1 MLILK
6 NLHMSLAAIS
16 VALFCLRFALLMTN
30 ANLLKNRWLKVLPH
44 IIDTVLF
51 LIGVVMMVKLA
62 VYPGQVDWISEK
74 LIAVVAYIFT
84 GYYTLKLARNNMM
97 RIFGFLGALGWVILV
112 VRIAITKQNF
122 LF

>member
-6 NLHMSLAAIS
+6 NIHMSLAAIS

-30 ANLLKNRWLKVLPH
+30 ADLLKNRWLKILPH
-44 IIDTVLF
+44 IIDTVLL

-62 VYPGQVDWISEK
+62 AYPGQVDWMTGK

-112 VRIAITKQNF
+112 VRIAMTKQNF

>member
-44 IIDTVLF
+44 IIDTALF

>member
-1 MLILK
+1 
-6 NLHMSLAAIS
+6 MSLAAIS

-44 IIDTVLF
+44 IIDTALF

>member
-6 NLHMSLAAIS
+6 NIHMSLAAIS

-30 ANLLKNRWLKVLPH
+30 ANLLKNRWLKVVPH
-44 IIDTVLF
+44 IIDTVLL
-51 LIGVVMMVKLA
+51 LIGLVMMVKLA
-62 VYPGQVDWISEK
+62 LYPGQVDWMSEK

-97 RIFGFLGALGWVILV
+97 RIFGFLGALGWIILV
-112 VRIAITKQNF
+112 ARIAMTKQNF